1 MGLFGRTKPL
11 NDHETTAESTLP
23 KTLSWPHLIAMGI
36 GAIIGMGI
44 FTLTGIGAALAG
56 PGVILSF
63 ALAGIVCALAALAY
77 AEVATLIPA
86 AGSAYTY
93 TYSVLGEGLAWVV
106 GWALILEYGLGSSAV
121 AAGWSAHMN
130 GLLDAWGVHIPY
142 ILQHG
147 PWEHKVYDAAG
158 HLIAGP
164 GVVDILAVGIVLAVM
179 GLLLIGARESAL
191 VNIVLVIIKL
201 AALGTFIVISVPAI
215 KTGNY
220 HPFMP
225 YGFWSH
231 ADAGGTK
238 IGVMAA
244 AAIMFFAFYGFDA
257 VSTSAEEAKNP
268 GRDLTIG
275 IIGSMVIC
283 TIFYMVVGAC
293 VVGVLPYTEVA
304 KSHGEPLPYILRL
317 MNHGFIADLV
327 GIAAVLALP
336 SVLLVFMFGQSRILF
351 VMARDGLIP
360 KALSK
365 LDRRGLPTRMTL
377 ITGIFV
383 AIFAGLVPLQQIA
396 EMANTGTLVA
406 FIAVSLA
413 MMILRVTRPE
423 LKRAFKVPLFWL
435 VGPLAIAGCVFLFT
449 SLNVS
454 TMKFFAVWTAIG
466 IVVYFLY
473 GFWNSRLRKAAE
485 AAAE

>member
-1 MGLFGRTKPL
+1 MGLFSRKPL
-11 NDHETTAESTLP
+11 GVPAENTLP

-44 FTLTGIGAALAG
+44 FTLTGIGASLAG

-106 GWALILEYGLGSSAV
+106 GWSLILEYGLGSSAV
-121 AAGWSAHMN
+121 ASGWSAHMN
-130 GLLDAWGVHIPY
+130 GLLNAWGIHIPA
-142 ILQHG
+142 LLLHG
-147 PWEHKVYDAAG
+147 PWEPKVFDASG
-158 HLIAGP
+158 VLISGP
-164 GVVDILAVGIVLAVM
+164 GVVDILAVAIALLIT
-179 GLLLIGARESAL
+179 GLLLVGARESAL
-191 VNIVLVIIKL
+191 VNILLVIIKL
-201 AALGTFIVISVPAI
+201 VALGTFIVISVPAI

-225 YGFWSH
+225 FGFWSH
-231 ADAGGTK
+231 PDASGTK

-275 IIGSMVIC
+275 IVGSMVVC
-283 TIFYMVVGAC
+283 TLFYMVVGAC

-360 KALSK
+360 QTLSR
-365 LDRRGLPTRMTL
+365 LDRRGLPSIMTL
-377 ITGIFV
+377 ITGAFV
-383 AIFAGLVPLQQIA
+383 AAFAGLVPLQQIA
-396 EMANTGTLVA
+396 EMANTGTLIA

-413 MMILRVTRPE
+413 MMILRVTRPD

-435 VGPLAIAGCVFLFT
+435 VGTLAIAGCVFLFT

-454 TMKFFAVWTAIG
+454 TMKFFAAWSVIG
-466 IVVYFLY
+466 VVVYFLF
-473 GFWNSRLRKAAE
+473 GFWNSRLRKTAPAE
-485 AAAE
+485 